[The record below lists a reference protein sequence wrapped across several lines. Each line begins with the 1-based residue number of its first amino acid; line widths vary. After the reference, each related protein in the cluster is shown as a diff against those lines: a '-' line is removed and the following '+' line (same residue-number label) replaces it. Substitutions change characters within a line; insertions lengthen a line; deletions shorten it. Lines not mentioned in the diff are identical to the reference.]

1 MCVHVCVLCV
11 RACVCACVRVC
22 VRACACVLIK
32 AWRPRGHLEVQ
43 QFWGTQELAKFS
55 MVNQLEIFFQ
65 HAVKL

>member
-1 MCVHVCVLCV
+1 MCACVLCVCV
-11 RACVCACVRVC
+11 RACVCACVR
-22 VRACACVLIK
+22 ACVLIT

-55 MVNQLEIFFQ
+55 MVDQLEIFFQ